1 SLVYARDAAVKRCEG
16 FYRPIR
22 EYSRTYVGY
31 DARRV
36 STRTRVLAS
45 SRGRRYLIMNPDIQR
60 KILKFETFVNDVLK
74 EDLAQLEQKL
84 DVKNADIAEFL
95 QLKATITTFKNNGLD
110 KSGFKTQVDIG
121 QNFFIEAQVS
131 DASTILLDIGLGHY
145 LELSIDDAVAI
156 INVRVKLLEQQ
167 IKHFRKEI
175 ARTNAH
181 IKLILLG
188 IRELQ
193 GFDDKV

>member
-1 SLVYARDAAVKRCEG
+1 
-16 FYRPIR
+16 
-22 EYSRTYVGY
+22 
-31 DARRV
+31 
-36 STRTRVLAS
+36 
-45 SRGRRYLIMNPDIQR
+45 MNPDIQK

-74 EDLAQLEQKL
+74 DDLAQLEQKL
-84 DVKNADIAEFL
+84 DAKNADIAEFL
-95 QLKATITTFKNNGLD
+95 QLKAMITTFKNNGLD

-145 LELSIDDAVAI
+145 MELSIDDAVAV

-193 GFDDKV
+193 GFDDKM

>member
-1 SLVYARDAAVKRCEG
+1 
-16 FYRPIR
+16 
-22 EYSRTYVGY
+22 
-31 DARRV
+31 
-36 STRTRVLAS
+36 
-45 SRGRRYLIMNPDIQR
+45 YLIMNPDIQK
-60 KILKFETFVNDVLK
+60 KIFKFEMFVNDVLK

-84 DVKNADIAEFL
+84 DAKNADVAEFL
-95 QLKATITTFKNNGLD
+95 QLKAMITTFKNNGLD

-145 LELSIDDAVAI
+145 MELSIDDAMVV

-175 ARTNAH
+175 AKTNAH

>member
-1 SLVYARDAAVKRCEG
+1 M
-16 FYRPIR
+16 
-22 EYSRTYVGY
+22 
-31 DARRV
+31 
-36 STRTRVLAS
+36 
-45 SRGRRYLIMNPDIQR
+45 MNPDIQK

-84 DVKNADIAEFL
+84 DAKNADIAEFL
-95 QLKATITTFKNNGLD
+95 QLKAMITTFKNNGLD

-145 LELSIDDAVAI
+145 MELSIDEAVAV

-193 GFDDKV
+193 GFDDKM